1 MRHFYLFLLIVSGI
15 VLSGTR
21 MIAQSRPSVGRIRV
35 VSGTIVDEDNKAM
48 ANIVIYIKG
57 TDIRVISDTDGYFS
71 LPLKDTKEH
80 VLITNSYN
88 TVSAIRDIPAGEGN
102 YEMDIQL
109 SYKLL
114 GLPEVDIVGA
124 KPQSYNSDI
133 ANSATRMDIPVM
145 EIPGTVGVATR
156 KLLEDQQATTMTEAV
171 RNLGGVK
178 GGPSGEASNINEVFS
193 SRGFSMT
200 NSRNYFRN
208 GVRYLKFSNDALS
221 SIERIEILKGPASVL
236 YGAVE
241 PGGIINFITKPT
253 LYTPRYGATI
263 RYGSYDYKQAS
274 IDISGPLN
282 AKKTIRYRLN
292 GMYEDA
298 DKFRKP
304 QNSKRYDITPV
315 IDIDLGRKTTL
326 NIDADIFR
334 DKRTQ
339 DPGVLHIDNEVIN
352 NGFKTFLGEPWAYGK
367 FTNNSVGFQLTH
379 RFNQNW
385 SFRSSAR
392 QYFTHED
399 RLYFQMK
406 TPQKDSTITRRL
418 AHWDAKIN
426 YTNVLEELNGSFKT
440 GFIHHKVIAGLEYGW
455 LTNRRKVKGNM
466 YTPISYVHPE
476 YSEEPV
482 DFEMEQSTDL
492 RITQRTYAIYL
503 QDQVSFSAQWK
514 LLLGARADWVND
526 KQDNYIKDKK
536 TDENNFAISPRVGL
550 VYLPM
555 PDLSLYATYSQSF
568 VPQSGQTKDGEAFDP
583 ITSKQWEAGVKK
595 SFFNDRLSTSLAFY
609 TLSKTN
615 LPTIDPED
623 EEYKILIGK
632 QTSKGIELSVNGEI
646 TPSWSVAFNYAYTH
660 AEVTKT
666 NDETYPVGTQLANIS
681 PSQFNLWTSYLIR
694 KGPVKGLSFGGG
706 WYFQGKSYGNMA
718 HTIDL
723 DAYHLVDCFVAYK
736 RSFYKISANLKNVF
750 NQEYY
755 TGSQGNYLLFP
766 GSARTLMVMLA
777 VNF

>member
-15 VLSGTR
+15 VLCGTR
-21 MIAQSRPSVGRIRV
+21 TVAQSRPSEGSSRV
-35 VSGTIVDEDNKAM
+35 ISGTVVDEDNKAM

-71 LPLKDTKEH
+71 LSLKDTKDH

-88 TVSAIRDIPAGEGN
+88 TVSAIRDIPAGEGI
-102 YEMDIQL
+102 YEMEIQL

-145 EIPGTVGVATR
+145 EIPGTVGIATR

-282 AKKTIRYRLN
+282 TKKTIRYRLN

-339 DPGVLHIDNEVIN
+339 DPGVLHINNEVID
-352 NGFKTFLGEPWAYGK
+352 NGFKTF
-367 FTNNSVGFQLTH
+367 
-379 RFNQNW
+379 
-385 SFRSSAR
+385 
-392 QYFTHED
+392 
-399 RLYFQMK
+399 
-406 TPQKDSTITRRL
+406 RRL

-440 GFIHHKVIAGLEYGW
+440 GFIQHKVIAGLEYGW

-503 QDQVSFSAQWK
+503 QDQVSFSDQWK

-595 SFFNDRLSTSLAFY
+595 SFFNDRLSTGLAFY

-632 QTSKGIELSVNGEI
+632 QTSKGIEFSVNGEI